1 MSNLTDLMEVR
12 LLDYVTRG
20 NTPAALTAPIRIQLL
35 SALGSGD
42 TPGTPVTAAGA
53 TQTLGATAPSSGPGT
68 NSNAAILRFDGLPN
82 PTTVA
87 GYRIIDSSATPVV
100 TVDNIARIN
109 DAAAP
114 EVITVT
120 SGIYEVPAGGIAFTA
135 A

>member
-1 MSNLTDLMEVR
+1 MANLTDVMETR

-20 NTPAALTAPIRIQLL
+20 TTPPALTGPMRIQLL
-35 SALGSGD
+35 SALGAGD
-42 TPGTPVTAAGA
+42 AAGTPVAGA
-53 TQTLGATAPSSGPGT
+53 IVALNATAPSEPNGT
-68 NSNAAILRFDGLPN
+68 NSNSATLRWEGLAN

-100 TVDNIARIN
+100 TVDNIPRVN
-109 DAAAP
+109 DAGTN
-114 EVITVT
+114 ETITVT